1 MSGICNH
8 AAVNTHTRSGRED
21 ETRGESSRRRSHVN
35 TRVGDAD
42 MHVTVLAGKY
52 VQSFGEGNMSLEGQR
67 KAEKVAKCGG
77 GGDVMC
83 CPIGSEERR
92 ETNENLFKLCI

>member
-21 ETRGESSRRRSHVN
+21 ETRGESSSRRSHVN

-42 MHVTVLAGKY
+42 MYVTVLAGKS
-52 VQSFGEGNMSLEGQR
+52 VQSFCKGNMSLAG
-67 KAEKVAKCGG
+67 
-77 GGDVMC
+77 
-83 CPIGSEERR
+83 RR
-92 ETNENLFKLCI
+92 